1 MCVCIYVPVCVHI
14 CKGNW
19 LCLWMAREWIDGIY
33 CYILG
38 VLRGKAYWDFKC
50 IPGETV
56 GVGRT
61 R

>member
-1 MCVCIYVPVCVHI
+1 MPVCVHI

>member
-1 MCVCIYVPVCVHI
+1 MCLCVCISVKAIGFAC
-14 CKGNW
+14 GS
-19 LCLWMAREWIDGIY
+19 REWIDGIY